1 MNEVKI
7 YDTTLRDG
15 SQMRGIRYSIEDKIK
30 IIKRLDKAGIHYIEC
45 GWPSSNPTDRELFE
59 KLKDIKLEN
68 SIISAFG
75 STRHYGNSV
84 EDDLNIKG
92 IIESGA
98 KACSIF
104 GKAWDL
110 HVTEGFGIP
119 LEENLKM
126 VEDSVNYL
134 KKYVNEVFFIGE
146 HFFDGYKQNREY
158 ALEVLKRAEKAGADL
173 LILADT
179 NGGTQYFE
187 IGQIIDE
194 VKKIV
199 NIKLGIHCH
208 NDSGLAVANSLEAVR
223 KGIVQIQGTI
233 NGYGERCGNANLC
246 ELIPNLQLKMG
257 YDILGEKI
265 SYLTPLSKYVSEI
278 TNLIPPTSMPFVGSN
293 AFTHKGGIHVS
304 AVMKNSVTY
313 EHMAPEEIG
322 NRRNILISDLSGKS
336 NVLYKLK
343 EFNMDKMV
351 DEKYLDEILQKVK
364 EFTKKGYDYEGADGS
379 FQLLIKKIINPN
391 LSYFEPIDFRVITEK
406 IDGYGTRTEATNK
419 LKIKDRVYHTVAEG
433 NGPVNAINI
442 SIKKGLEEE
451 YPFIKDVNLIDYK
464 VRIVEGMQS
473 TKAIIRVLIESRD
486 DVTGEEWS
494 TIGVSTNI
502 LKASWRAL
510 LDSFNYYLYK
520 RNERENY
527 ED

>member
-1 MNEVKI
+1 
-7 YDTTLRDG
+7 
-15 SQMRGIRYSIEDKIK
+15 
-30 IIKRLDKAGIHYIEC
+30 
-45 GWPSSNPTDRELFE
+45 
-59 KLKDIKLEN
+59 
-68 SIISAFG
+68 
-75 STRHYGNSV
+75 
-84 EDDLNIKG
+84 
-92 IIESGA
+92 
-98 KACSIF
+98 
-104 GKAWDL
+104 
-110 HVTEGFGIP
+110 
-119 LEENLKM
+119 
-126 VEDSVNYL
+126 
-134 KKYVNEVFFIGE
+134 
-146 HFFDGYKQNREY
+146 
-158 ALEVLKRAEKAGADL
+158 
-173 LILADT
+173 
-179 NGGTQYFE
+179 
-187 IGQIIDE
+187 
-194 VKKIV
+194 
-199 NIKLGIHCH
+199 
-208 NDSGLAVANSLEAVR
+208 
-223 KGIVQIQGTI
+223 
-233 NGYGERCGNANLC
+233 
-246 ELIPNLQLKMG
+246 
-257 YDILGEKI
+257 
-265 SYLTPLSKYVSEI
+265 
-278 TNLIPPTSMPFVGSN
+278 
-293 AFTHKGGIHVS
+293 
-304 AVMKNSVTY
+304 MKNSVTY

-343 EFNMDKMV
+343 EFNMEKMV

-419 LKIKDRVYHTVAEG
+419 LKIKNRVYHTVAEG

-473 TKAIIRVLIESRD
+473 TKAIIKVLIESRD